1 MSEQVQS
8 KNTKTRVLIILVLNL
23 LVLSSLIVLAFYYS
37 TTTNTLENNKKWF
50 SKKTM
55 LDHKVMGAIAT
66 METHRALAGNQL
78 DLGVWHGNQEFF
90 LKDVEP
96 YTSLSFKAKL
106 TEKSNFSF
114 FYNQV
119 GDTLFG
125 IRISTQ
131 SALPSMSFSVL
142 KGEFLHKQPLNFV
155 VTADKWILVRFEQI
169 ETGFGLFLDEKIMA
183 QIVKPELIEWN
194 AFGLRGS
201 ERSVLIDNVLLK
213 SSLQD
218 ILLEEKFNKKLFPP
232 LIIALIILCIILLN
246 ALLYSFRKHAKWLAA
261 MALFGVLFILGY
273 YFYFKIFRQFQYPE
287 VKKNTV
293 KVLPIKEKD
302 SDVAKLYQN
311 KKKKNNELRIMFI
324 GTSQTYG
331 SGASTVENTFVDL
344 IETQLNYYNNDTIF
358 DCINASVEG
367 QTSTEMLLYYRY
379 LQPIIQPDFVVV
391 NLSYNDNFEDETYS
405 KFKENIQTFIDL
417 NKAINTGI
425 VLIPEPSN
433 PYHQD
438 EILNERVKK
447 TRYLMESI
455 GKANQVPVI
464 KMQPFIEEHFD
475 DGFLFWDVVHL
486 TDFGQKLFAEELLR
500 QINSLD

>member
-142 KGEFLHKQPLNFV
+142 KRR
-155 VTADKWILVRFEQI
+155 I
-169 ETGFGLFLDEKIMA
+169 
-183 QIVKPELIEWN
+183 
-194 AFGLRGS
+194 
-201 ERSVLIDNVLLK
+201 
-213 SSLQD
+213 
-218 ILLEEKFNKKLFPP
+218 PP
-232 LIIALIILCIILLN
+232 
-246 ALLYSFRKHAKWLAA
+246 
-261 MALFGVLFILGY
+261 
-273 YFYFKIFRQFQYPE
+273 
-287 VKKNTV
+287 
-293 KVLPIKEKD
+293 
-302 SDVAKLYQN
+302 
-311 KKKKNNELRIMFI
+311 
-324 GTSQTYG
+324 
-331 SGASTVENTFVDL
+331 
-344 IETQLNYYNNDTIF
+344 
-358 DCINASVEG
+358 
-367 QTSTEMLLYYRY
+367 
-379 LQPIIQPDFVVV
+379 
-391 NLSYNDNFEDETYS
+391 
-405 KFKENIQTFIDL
+405 
-417 NKAINTGI
+417 
-425 VLIPEPSN
+425 
-433 PYHQD
+433 
-438 EILNERVKK
+438 
-447 TRYLMESI
+447 
-455 GKANQVPVI
+455 
-464 KMQPFIEEHFD
+464 
-475 DGFLFWDVVHL
+475 
-486 TDFGQKLFAEELLR
+486 
-500 QINSLD
+500 